1 MRRLTLPSSV
11 MPSAVRRSTPSL
23 HLSTMDDPGE
33 ASSQGGTDL
42 NVKFIVKNS
51 SLRVRFFTLI

>member
-11 MPSAVRRSTPSL
+11 MPPAVRRSTPSL

-33 ASSQGGTDL
+33 AAKSRGDGSRY
-42 NVKFIVKNS
+42 KS
-51 SLRVRFFTLI
+51 YC